1 MYNMPNTTM
10 YNETSSTTLPTG
22 AIIWILIA
30 LIVAIIG
37 GICLYFTVFSDK
49 NKGKYTG
56 FMGWLYDFVKF
67 KKMYITTIL
76 KVVYLISAIFIT
88 LASFACIKS
97 PLAFFCILIIG
108 NLVLRISYEFS
119 LVLLSIHE
127 NVVEI
132 NEKNKM

>member
-1 MYNMPNTTM
+1 MNLGGNLMYNMPNTTM

-67 KKMYITTIL
+67 KKYNYNSKSCLLNFCNIHHISIICMY
-76 KVVYLISAIFIT
+76 
-88 LASFACIKS
+88 
-97 PLAFFCILIIG
+97 
-108 NLVLRISYEFS
+108 
-119 LVLLSIHE
+119 
-127 NVVEI
+127 
-132 NEKNKM
+132 